1 MPQKPQNLVYGVED
15 ALPLPTALLLGLQ
28 HIFVMSTAFI
38 FPVVIVR
45 SFGGT
50 AEEAAFMVT
59 MSILAGG
66 VGTILQ
72 ALRRGGMGSG
82 YLCPAVC
89 GPSYLSASLLAAQ
102 TGGLPL
108 VYGMTAVAGLFEV
121 FFSRLMHRLRVLF
134 PAEVTG
140 VVVALVGI
148 AVIPVAV
155 PNFLGITPGDSVTEA
170 LELLVAGVTLGT
182 MVAISVWSRGK
193 LRLYSVLIGI
203 AVGYIIAAATGILG
217 GAEIARILDAPLVA
231 FPDLSHL
238 GWSFDAALLIPFII
252 AILCSSLKSIG
263 DLTTCQKINDTDWK
277 RPDMR
282 NIGGGILA
290 DGSSALFS
298 GLVGGMG
305 QSTSSSNVGLSV
317 GTGATSR
324 VIAFAAGALLIV
336 LTFFPKLASV
346 FVIMPAPI
354 MGAGLVFVAAF
365 MIVNGLQIIMSR
377 MMDTRKTFV
386 IGFAFIFGLSVDI
399 FPDYFIGLPASVQ
412 PIFSSSL
419 ALGTATALILN
430 LIFRIG
436 IARRKTLFFE
446 PGTDFSGTIFSFF
459 EAMGGTWGAR
469 TEVIQRAKS
478 AVSECIE
485 AILFLGMTRETVRAD
500 IAFEEDSLDID
511 ITYHGKPLDL
521 STGGAPTDTDLLED
535 ENALAR
541 LSAFLIRKYADTVTT
556 DFRDGECRIRLH
568 FDH

>member
-1 MPQKPQNLVYGVED
+1 MPQKPANLIYGVDDEPP
-15 ALPLPTALLLGLQ
+15 APTALLLGLQ
-28 HIFVMSTAFI
+28 HVFVMATAFI

-50 AEEAAFMVT
+50 AEQAAFMVT

-121 FFSRLMHRLRVLF
+121 AFSRFIHRLRILF

-148 AVIPVAV
+148 AVIPVAL
-155 PNFLGITPGDSVTEA
+155 PNFLGITPGDAVTEE
-170 LELLVAGVTLGT
+170 LELLVAAVTLGT
-182 MVAISVWSRGK
+182 MVAISVWSRGR
-193 LRLYSVLIGI
+193 LRLYSVLVGI
-203 AVGYIIAAATGILG
+203 AAGYVLAAATGVLDG
-217 GAEIARILDAPLVA
+217 TEIARVLDAPLLA
-231 FPDLSHL
+231 LPDLSYL

-252 AILCSSLKSIG
+252 AVLCSSLKSIG
-263 DLTTCQKINDTDWK
+263 DLTTCQKINDADWK
-277 RPDMR
+277 RSDMQ

-290 DGSSALFS
+290 DGSAALFS

-305 QSTSSSNVGLSV
+305 QSTSSSNIGLSI

-324 VIAFAAGALLIV
+324 IIAFAAGAVLVL
-336 LTFFPKLASV
+336 LTFFPKLATV
-346 FVIMPAPI
+346 FVIMPPPV

-386 IGFAFIFGLSVDI
+386 VGFAFIFGLSVDL
-399 FPDYFIGLPASVQ
+399 FPEFFIGLPAPVL
-412 PIFSSSL
+412 PVFSSSL

-436 IARRKTLFFE
+436 IARRKTIFLE
-446 PGTDFSGTIFSFF
+446 PGTDFSDTIFSFF
-459 EAMGGTWGAR
+459 ETMGGTWGAR
-469 TEVIQRAKS
+469 AEVIHRAKS
-478 AVSECIE
+478 AVSECME
-485 AILFLGMTRETVRAD
+485 AIVFLDLTRETVRAD
-500 IAFEEDSLDID
+500 VGFEEDSLDID
-511 ITYHGKPLDL
+511 IRYAGRPLDF
-521 STGGAPTDTDLLED
+521 SPGGPPTETDLLED

-541 LSAFLIRKYADTVTT
+541 LSTFLIRKYADTVTM
-556 DFRDGECRIRLH
+556 DERDGECRIRLH

>member
-1 MPQKPQNLVYGVED
+1 MSQKPQNLVYGVED
-15 ALPLPTALLLGLQ
+15 PLPLPTALLLGLQ
-28 HIFVMSTAFI
+28 HVFVMATAFI

-50 AEEAAFMVT
+50 AEQAVFMVT

-72 ALRRGGMGSG
+72 ALRKGGMGSG

-102 TGGLPL
+102 TGGLSL

-134 PAEVTG
+134 PAEVIG

-155 PNFLGITPGDSVTEA
+155 PNFLGIAPGDSVTEA

-193 LRLYSVLIGI
+193 IRLYSVLIGI
-203 AVGYIIAAATGILG
+203 AFGYILAAATGILD
-217 GAEIARILDAPLVA
+217 GAAIARILDAPLLA

-252 AILCSSLKSIG
+252 AVLCSSLKSIG
-263 DLTTCQKINDTDWK
+263 DLTTCQKINDADWR

-282 NIGGGILA
+282 NIGSGILA

-324 VIAFAAGALLIV
+324 AIAFAAGALLIA

-346 FVIMPAPI
+346 FVIMPSPV

-399 FPDYFIGLPASVQ
+399 FPEFFIALPTSVQ
-412 PIFSSSL
+412 PVFSSSL

-436 IARRKTLFFE
+436 IARRKTLRLE
-446 PGTDFSGTIFSFF
+446 PGTDFSDTVFSFF

-469 TEVIQRAKS
+469 KEVIQRAES
-478 AVSECIE
+478 AVNELME
-485 AILFLGMTRETVRAD
+485 AIVFLGLTRETVRAE
-500 IAFEEDSLDID
+500 ITFEEDSLDID
-511 ITYHGKPLDL
+511 VRYPGKPLDL
-521 STGGAPTDTDLLED
+521 SPGGAPTDTDLLED

-541 LSAFLIRKYADTVTT
+541 LSAFLIRKYADVVTT
-556 DFRDGECRIRLH
+556 DVRDGECRIRLH